1 MLSLGAAVY
10 WMCPVRY
17 WWSDA
22 EPFPGISPMPHIQQ
36 LQDNLIPLQLEHS
49 LFQLIPFPLNGERTN
64 ILQFCIHSLDTQGV
78 LIPNPGG
85 KSDPDFGNLRC
96 HYYYFLRSR
105 PVDPAVV
112 LVSVSMLK
120 RIVTMMPWWQDDGM
134 TRWQDI
140 PRIYLHNSLLLSWNS
155 KVSTATCLGKIDR
168 IHPEVILSI
177 LSPVPPP
184 RLIWSKQFS
193 CRHENNWSGTSD
205 NWFI

>member
-85 KSDPDFGNLRC
+85 KSDPDFGNLASEIKFSRRLKLIFPRC
-96 HYYYFLRSR
+96 QGPPPYYFLRSR
-105 PVDPAVV
+105 PIAPALV

-120 RIVTMMPWWQDDGM
+120 RIVAMMPWWQDDGM

-177 LSPVPPP
+177 LSLSHSVP
-184 RLIWSKQFS
+184 
-193 CRHENNWSGTSD
+193 
-205 NWFI
+205 